1 MTLNQSENSKLIW
14 MIAGGLTALILLLLT
29 YLWIGSNT
37 EENASATPTAT
48 VPTQK
53 KEKVAPVTAAS
64 PQAVEQST
72 ASEPVASTLIDEKI
86 LKDEIPKNA
95 SLAKE
100 EVAKLDDIQKQL
112 NEQEKNLASQH
123 SDADQLIKL
132 KEEQIKL
139 LEQQLA
145 AQNK

>member
-53 KEKVAPVTAAS
+53 KEKVAPVTAP
-64 PQAVEQST
+64 PQTVEQST
-72 ASEPVASTLIDEKI
+72 ASELVASTLIDEKI
-86 LKDEIPKNA
+86 LKDEIPKIA

>member
-14 MIAGGLTALILLLLT
+14 MIAGGLTALILLWLT

-53 KEKVAPVTAAS
+53 KGKVAPVTAS

>member
-53 KEKVAPVTAAS
+53 KEKVAPVTAS

-72 ASEPVASTLIDEKI
+72 ASEPVTSTLIDEKI

>member
-53 KEKVAPVTAAS
+53 KEIAASVTAS